1 MDSVVAS
8 LIESGYSVRLVSFT
22 ALDRF
27 CGLRPGP
34 ARFLE
39 TDADLAALSRLFDTL
54 RFPGAALA
62 DSAATAGQ
70 AADETPV
77 VLQGHLLKR
86 LKGDTYEFRDASG
99 SLQVEID
106 DDAWPLQ
113 AIDATTRV
121 RLSGEVDRE
130 LFGREVLDDTGLL
143 EEVERGVREDEGDDG
158 RVRLAGAGERALGV
172 RHRDR
177 TQ

>member
-1 MDSVVAS
+1 MKSPLLALLVTPLLIGTAQAS
-8 LIESGYSVRLVSFT
+8 SYTG
-22 ALDRF
+22 
-27 CGLRPGP
+27 
-34 ARFLE
+34 
-39 TDADLAALSRLFDTL
+39 
-54 RFPGAALA
+54 PGAALA

-113 AIDATTRV
+113 TIDATTRV

-130 LFGREVLDDTGLL
+130 LFGREIEIEHIEVLPN
-143 EEVERGVREDEGDDG
+143 
-158 RVRLAGAGERALGV
+158 
-172 RHRDR
+172 
-177 TQ
+177 